1 MGKNKRIKAL
11 KKALSPVAE
20 KMPIILDQSYEWQ
33 FLSVEEYM
41 EMFDLTKDK
50 LEEVG
55 DKFEDAKRK
64 NLNGIPIKYPVQ
76 IARNHKSRMV
86 DAFKKRG
93 TVGVNKYIAEQV
105 KIYQDYKAAES

>member
-11 KKALSPVAE
+11 KKALQPTVN

-50 LEEVG
+50 LLETEKKHAEALKLG
-55 DKFEDAKRK
+55 RP
-64 NLNGIPIKYPVQ
+64 GIPIQYPVQ

-86 DAFKKRG
+86 KAFMKGG
-93 TVGVNKYIAEQV
+93 TGAVNQYITKQV
-105 KIYQDYKAAES
+105 KIYQDYQAAKG

>member
-11 KKALSPVAE
+11 KKAIKPVVDR
-20 KMPIILDQSYEWQ
+20 MPVIMDQSYEWQ

-55 DKFEDAKRK
+55 NMFEAAKRK
-64 NLNGIPIKYPVQ
+64 GHAGIPIKYPLQ
-76 IARNHKSRMV
+76 IARNHSSRMV
-86 DAFKKRG
+86 DAFKKG
-93 TVGVNKYIAEQV
+93 GSNAVNAYINQQV
-105 KIYQDYKAAES
+105 KIYQDYQAAKG